1 MPGAL
6 EALRASGRAGSIV
19 TVGNDMTEHTR
30 MGLIDNVL
38 TMIFAHPVQRLASD
52 AIAQMQA
59 DAAGSNAPGK
69 RLLGFDIFGPEN
81 I

>member
-6 EALRASGRAGSIV
+6 EALRASGRAESIV

-30 MGLIDNVL
+30 RGLIYNVL
-38 TMIFAHPVQRLASD
+38 TMTFAHPIQRLAID
-52 AIAQMQA
+52 AIAQMQSDLA
-59 DAAGSNAPGK
+59 KETPPAK
-69 RLLGFDIFGPEN
+69 HLLNFEILGPEN